1 MEGVLPNGKAFRY
14 VHHYLSE
21 QVFGCGGVGCVLGG
35 GGGENNAHV
44 CLTNGEVCGHGWLY
58 PTADLHLQE
67 TGEKLLDINRQV
79 KGQVDT
85 G

>member
-35 GGGENNAHV
+35 GGGGENNAHV
-44 CLTNGEVCGHGWLY
+44 CLTNG
-58 PTADLHLQE
+58 
-67 TGEKLLDINRQV
+67 
-79 KGQVDT
+79 
-85 G
+85 